1 MPPSSMK
8 ISLIVLATRRREA
21 LFDDMLSGGND
32 IQYRWVLAGDWLG
45 WGSAGKKRP
54 SEEIERLRR

>member
-1 MPPSSMK
+1 MK